1 MAKVDVNS
9 MTPNHVK
16 AARMLLGLSAED
28 FAKAL
33 PIGVATLRT
42 FESGKEIKQASKAA
56 IFETLSDHGVILQ
69 NGGSPGVRITEPEK
83 WKINLKVT
91 SCSHC
96 GHRLPAIR
104 KPSNLR
110 QILWGGWTCSSCGAE
125 LNKSGRKLFKIS

>member
-1 MAKVDVNS
+1 MAKVEAHT

-16 AARMLLGLSAED
+16 AARALLGLSAED

-42 FESGKEIKQASKAA
+42 FEAGKDIKDASKAA
-56 IFETLSDHGVILQ
+56 IFEALSDHGVIMQ

-83 WKINLKVT
+83 WKINLKAT
-91 SCSHC
+91 RCSEC
-96 GHRLPAIR
+96 GYQLPALR

-110 QILWGGWTCSSCGAE
+110 QVLWGGWTCPSCGSE
-125 LNKSGRKLFKIS
+125 LNKSGQKLFRKT